1 MKRLSSSLLALLIL
15 TAGLSGCSSGS
26 AGTIELYDG
35 NYSEVQLVHKM
46 VELLVEDRTDM
57 EVEIKDQMSSV
68 LMFRELTREDPSCDI
83 MCSYDGSVL
92 TTHLKQGPPDVPED
106 VKLFDYVKEQV
117 YDKHGIIMFDP
128 LGINNTYCIAVPESI
143 AEQYNLE
150 TISDLVPVAG
160 ELTFGAEHE
169 FFAAEG
175 TAGTMKFGP
184 FTEFYG
190 LEFKD
195 TFPVDISLKY
205 TAIENGNF
213 QVTEVYTTDGLNRKA
228 QLVVLEDDR
237 NFFPE
242 YNGSLLV
249 RESLYDE
256 LGEENTAQL
265 KEILSL
271 LSGSMTN
278 EEMTDMTYTVD
289 VEGKTVEEVAR
300 EFLQEKGLLA
310 A

>member
-1 MKRLSSSLLALLIL
+1 MKKILALALSAVLMTSVL
-15 TAGLSGCSSGS
+15 TGCSGDSGPEI
-26 AGTIELYDG
+26 TLYDG
-35 NYSEVQLVHKM
+35 INSEMQLIHKM
-46 VELLVEDRTDM
+46 VELVVEDKTDV
-57 EVEIKDQMSSV
+57 EVTIKDQMSAV
-68 LMFRELTREDPSCDI
+68 NMFRELTREDPSCDI
-83 MCSYDGSVL
+83 FCSYDGSVL
-92 TTHLKQGPPDVPED
+92 TTHLKQGPPDVPEG
-106 VKLFDYVKEQV
+106 VELFDYVSEQV
-117 YDKHGIIMFDP
+117 YDKHGVIMLDP
-128 LGINNTYCIAVPESI
+128 LGINNTYCIAVPESV
-143 AEQYNLE
+143 AEEYNLE

-190 LEFKD
+190 LKFKG

-228 QLVVLEDDR
+228 QLKVLEDDR

-249 RESLYDE
+249 REGLF
-256 LGEENTAQL
+256 EEMADVAPDL
-265 KEILSL
+265 REILGL
-271 LSGSMTN
+271 LSGTMDN
-278 EEMTDMTYTVD
+278 EKMTDMTYAVD
-289 VEGKTVEEVAR
+289 VEGRTVDEVAR
-300 EFLQEKGLLA
+300 EFLVENGLLDA
-310 A
+310 

>member
-1 MKRLSSSLLALLIL
+1 MPKRILSVLIAAALS
-15 TAGLSGCSSGS
+15 AGIFTGCSSPQYE
-26 AGTIELYDG
+26 IELYDG

-46 VELLVEDRTDM
+46 VELLVEDRTDI
-57 EVEIKDQMSSV
+57 EVTIKDQMSSV

-83 MCSYDGSVL
+83 FCSYDGSVL
-92 TTHLKQGPPDVPED
+92 TTHLKQGPPDVPEG
-106 VKLFDYVKEQV
+106 VELFDYVSEQV
-117 YDKHGIIMFDP
+117 YDKHGVIMLDP
-128 LGINNTYCIAVPESI
+128 LGINNTYCIAVPESV
-143 AEQYNLE
+143 AEEYNLE

-190 LEFKD
+190 LKFKE

-228 QLVVLEDDR
+228 QLKVLEDDR

-249 RESLYDE
+249 REE
-256 LGEENTAQL
+256 LFEEMADVAPDL
-265 KEILSL
+265 REILGL
-271 LSGSMTN
+271 LSGTMDN
-278 EEMTDMTYTVD
+278 EKMTDMTYAVD
-289 VEGKTVEEVAR
+289 VEGRTVDEVAR
-300 EFLQEKGLLA
+300 EFLVENGLLDA
-310 A
+310 

>member
-1 MKRLSSSLLALLIL
+1 MPKRILSVLIAAALS
-15 TAGLSGCSSGS
+15 AGIFTGCSSPQYE
-26 AGTIELYDG
+26 IELYDG

-46 VELLVEDRTDM
+46 VELLVEDRTDI
-57 EVEIKDQMSSV
+57 EVTIKDQMSSV
-68 LMFRELTREDPSCDI
+68 LMFRELTREDSSCDI
-83 MCSYDGSVL
+83 FCSYDGSVL
-92 TTHLKQGPPDVPED
+92 TTHLKQGPPDVPEG
-106 VKLFDYVKEQV
+106 VTLFDYVSEQV
-117 YDKHGIIMFDP
+117 YDKHGIIMLDP
-128 LGINNTYCIAVPESI
+128 LGINNTYCIAVPESV
-143 AEQYNLE
+143 AEEYSLE

-190 LEFKD
+190 LNFKE

-228 QLVVLEDDR
+228 KLKVLEDDR

-249 RESLYDE
+249 REE
-256 LGEENTAQL
+256 LFEEMADVAPDL
-265 KEILSL
+265 REILGL
-271 LSGSMTN
+271 LSGTMDN
-278 EEMTDMTYTVD
+278 EKMTDMTYAVD
-289 VEGKTVEEVAR
+289 VEGRTVDEVAR
-300 EFLQEKGLLA
+300 EFLVENGLLDA
-310 A
+310 

>member
-1 MKRLSSSLLALLIL
+1 MPKRILSVLIAAALS
-15 TAGLSGCSSGS
+15 AGIFTGCSSPQYE
-26 AGTIELYDG
+26 IELYDG

-46 VELLVEDRTDM
+46 VELLVEDRTDI
-57 EVEIKDQMSSV
+57 EVTIKDQMSSV

-92 TTHLKQGPPDVPED
+92 TTHLKQGPPDVPEG
-106 VKLFDYVKEQV
+106 VTLFDYVSEQV
-117 YDKHGIIMFDP
+117 YDKHDIIMLDP
-128 LGINNTYCIAVPESI
+128 LGINNTYCIAVPESV
-143 AEQYNLE
+143 AEEYSLE

-190 LEFKD
+190 LNFKE

-228 QLVVLEDDR
+228 NLKVLEDDLG
-237 NFFPE
+237 FFPE

-249 RESLYDE
+249 REE
-256 LGEENTAQL
+256 LFEEMADVAPDL
-265 KEILSL
+265 REILGL
-271 LSGSMTN
+271 LSGTMDN
-278 EEMTDMTYTVD
+278 EKMTDMTYAVD
-289 VEGKTVEEVAR
+289 VEGRTVDEVAR
-300 EFLQEKGLLA
+300 EFLVENGLLDA
-310 A
+310 

>member
-1 MKRLSSSLLALLIL
+1 MSKRILSVLLAAALS
-15 TAGLSGCSSGS
+15 AGIFTGCSSPQYE
-26 AGTIELYDG
+26 IELYDG
-35 NYSEVQLVHKM
+35 NYSEIQLVHKM
-46 VELLVEDRTDM
+46 VELLVEDRTDI
-57 EVEIKDQMSSV
+57 EVTIKDQMSSV
-68 LMFRELTREDPSCDI
+68 LMFRELTREDPSCDLF
-83 MCSYDGSVL
+83 CSYDGSVL
-92 TTHLKQGPPDVPED
+92 TTHLKQGPPDVPEG
-106 VKLFDYVKEQV
+106 VTLFDYVSEQV
-117 YDKHGIIMFDP
+117 YDKHGVIMLDP
-128 LGINNTYCIAVPESI
+128 LGINNTYCIAVPESVS
-143 AEQYNLE
+143 EEYGLE

-190 LEFKD
+190 LNFKE

-228 QLVVLEDDR
+228 NLKVLEDDR

-249 RESLYDE
+249 REE
-256 LGEENTAQL
+256 LFEEMADVAPDL
-265 KEILSL
+265 REILGL
-271 LSGSMTN
+271 LSGTMDN
-278 EEMTDMTYTVD
+278 EKMTDMTYAVD
-289 VEGKTVEEVAR
+289 VEGRTVDEVAR
-300 EFLQEKGLLA
+300 EFLVENGLLDA
-310 A
+310 